1 MSAIAAS
8 TFSLAASSKARGLG
22 FRSSAP
28 MGNRGGCA
36 AAAVPIQPSQK
47 HGRGSLQVV
56 AGNKNEGG
64 LFAPAVVISRN
75 IVGVKKFNAFR
86 GKIIAL
92 HSQVRENHIPTAT
105 PPRERLQTHHRLSL
119 IVFFR
124 ERRVDAKKSG
134 ASAGN

>member
-8 TFSLAASSKARGLG
+8 SFSLAASSKARGLG

-92 HSQVRENHIPTAT
+92 HSQVITEFCKEIGADSKLRQGLIKTAKNNGG
-105 PPRERLQTHHRLSL
+105 RLGFL
-119 IVFFR
+119 
-124 ERRVDAKKSG
+124 A
-134 ASAGN
+134 